1 MAKIKGWMYPVN
13 SDFVGNLV
21 QGDTKA
27 RKVVN
32 MCTNDELFRI
42 ALGEYLDQSEGA
54 FESTAAGPILMS
66 IFEQC
71 YHDGGTPK
79 RLANELVSAKISG
92 ESTICS
98 LLIEGKG
105 SILASA
111 LSSNDK
117 LKKIISHFFPED
129 KNDEHFKKLIALLK
143 KVKPQPPE
151 YTLLLTGVIDG
162 TIDGSEPSVRYY
174 MSLTGGDMDEY
185 YVRSGNN
192 SLDYDPS
199 QFVFKS
205 SSQRITRPLSAQN
218 IAEVIKHIDD
228 ITTKKQREEI
238 QQIILSNPK
247 IVQNIKKVLNEKT
260 DPKLIETVKK
270 AAEALKDPKFKSD
283 FLKKYV
289 ITINPKK

>member
-13 SDFVGNLV
+13 PDFVGNLV

-32 MCTNDELFRI
+32 TCTNDELFRI
-42 ALGEYLDQSEGA
+42 ALGEYFDQSEGA
-54 FESTAAGPILMS
+54 FKSTAAGPILMS
-66 IFEQC
+66 IFVQC
-71 YHDGGTPK
+71 DHEGGAPE

-174 MSLTGGDMDEY
+174 TSLMGGDMDEY
-185 YVRSGNN
+185 Y
-192 SLDYDPS
+192 LDCDLS
-199 QFVFKS
+199 QFVSKT
-205 SSQRITRPLSAQN
+205 SSQRNTRPLSAQN
-218 IAEVIKHIDD
+218 IGEVIKHIDD
-228 ITTKKQREEI
+228 ITAEKQRKEI
-238 QQIILSNPK
+238 QQVILSNPK

-283 FLKKYV
+283 FLKKYG